1 MEITFVCDK
10 CGQSLTVDEAGAGM
24 TIDCPNCGKPTYVP
38 SKSTSPPETPNVPA
52 AVVTAKAV
60 TSQNAPPAILSAA
73 PSPQTTSRSNIPPQP
88 SRVVVTDIQMPFW
101 SMVVFM
107 IKWAVAAVPAFIM
120 LVVIFFIFWALFAT
134 IGLGLFYRMAVPH

>member
-1 MEITFVCDK
+1 MDITFACDK
-10 CGQSLTVDEAGAGM
+10 CGQSLTVEEAGAGM

-38 SKSTSPPETPNVPA
+38 SKSTPPAEKPVVSVA
-52 AVVTAKAV
+52 GVTANVAV
-60 TSQNAPPAILSAA
+60 DQSLPPAILSVS
-73 PSPQTTSRSNIPPQP
+73 PSPKTTSRPNIPTQP
-88 SRVVVTDIQMPFW
+88 ARVVVTDIQMPFW

-134 IGLGLFYRMAVPH
+134 IGLGLFYRLALPH